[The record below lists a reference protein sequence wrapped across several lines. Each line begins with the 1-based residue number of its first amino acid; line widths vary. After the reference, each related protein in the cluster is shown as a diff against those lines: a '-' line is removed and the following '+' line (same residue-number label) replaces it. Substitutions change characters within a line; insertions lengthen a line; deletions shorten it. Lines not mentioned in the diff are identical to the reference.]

1 MNVNTLVGALA
12 AALILFI
19 SSITTLF
26 MEHHELTF
34 GMIKQ
39 ASWVSIIGGAVV
51 AFIKDYQ
58 AISARRLVNKVTK
71 TGDGGGTVG

>member
-1 MNVNTLVGALA
+1 MSINSLIGALI

-26 MEHHELTF
+26 VENPELTF

-39 ASWVSIIGGAVV
+39 SSWVSIVGGAIV
-51 AFIKDYQ
+51 AFLKDYQ
-58 AISARRLVNKVTK
+58 AISTRRLVNRFTRS
-71 TGDGGGTVG
+71 GDGGGTI